1 MKKLSLRLR
10 LIIFFA
16 LVSGIVFSAAAFVS
30 WQETSEKIDE
40 FFDTYQMA
48 LARQL
53 ASADWSTATPD
64 VQKITNKLIK
74 RINHADDEDEAIG
87 FAVFDKQG
95 KMVFHDNE
103 NGKDFFFAPYVG
115 NFIKQP
121 VDGEEWRIVWLASA
135 DGKYVIAVG
144 QELDYRNDIVWE
156 MTEEFILPWGVG
168 ICILLLLMIL
178 IITMEFRPLNRLASN
193 LVRRSAD
200 DLSPLTEEKL
210 PSEIRP
216 LITSMNVLFE
226 KINNMLERERGFIA
240 DSAHELRTPLTAL
253 KVQLEVLQLAQDDEY
268 VRKEALLKLA
278 AGIDRSARLVEQLL
292 SLSKAES
299 SQQSAIKEKIFWPQV
314 ISPLM
319 DEYQE
324 AAEAKHINLYY
335 SDNGSGPFAEGNPL
349 LAALIVRNLFDNAV
363 KYSPD
368 GAEVRIE
375 TGNGTLSVINTPAQ
389 VAEKHLSLLG
399 RRFYRPAGQ
408 KQTGSGLGLSI
419 VSRISELYGCTLR
432 LRNVDNG
439 FEAKIS

>member
-1 MKKLSLRLR
+1 
-10 LIIFFA
+10 
-16 LVSGIVFSAAAFVS
+16 
-30 WQETSEKIDE
+30 
-40 FFDTYQMA
+40 
-48 LARQL
+48 
-53 ASADWSTATPD
+53 
-64 VQKITNKLIK
+64 
-74 RINHADDEDEAIG
+74 
-87 FAVFDKQG
+87 
-95 KMVFHDNE
+95 
-103 NGKDFFFAPYVG
+103 
-115 NFIKQP
+115 
-121 VDGEEWRIVWLASA
+121 
-135 DGKYVIAVG
+135 
-144 QELDYRNDIVWE
+144 
-156 MTEEFILPWGVG
+156 
-168 ICILLLLMIL
+168 
-178 IITMEFRPLNRLASN
+178 
-193 LVRRSAD
+193 
-200 DLSPLTEEKL
+200 
-210 PSEIRP
+210 
-216 LITSMNVLFE
+216 
-226 KINNMLERERGFIA
+226 MLERERGFIA

-292 SLSKAES
+292 ALSKAES

-419 VSRISELYGCTLR
+419 VSRISELYGCTLH

-439 FEAKIS
+439 FEAKLS

>member
-1 MKKLSLRLR
+1 MK
-10 LIIFFA
+10 
-16 LVSGIVFSAAAFVS
+16 
-30 WQETSEKIDE
+30 T
-40 FFDTYQMA
+40 
-48 LARQL
+48 
-53 ASADWSTATPD
+53 
-64 VQKITNKLIK
+64 
-74 RINHADDEDEAIG
+74 
-87 FAVFDKQG
+87 
-95 KMVFHDNE
+95 
-103 NGKDFFFAPYVG
+103 GKDFFFAPYVG

-178 IITMEFRPLNRLASN
+178 IITLEFRPLNRLASN

-292 SLSKAES
+292 ALSKAES

-419 VSRISELYGCTLR
+419 VSRISELYGCTLH

>member
-103 NGKDFFFAPYVG
+103 NGKDFFFAPYIG

-178 IITMEFRPLNRLASN
+178 IITLEFRPLNRLASN

-253 KVQLEVLQLAQDDEY
+253 KFS
-268 VRKEALLKLA
+268 LKSFNW
-278 AGIDRSARLVEQLL
+278 RRMTNMS
-292 SLSKAES
+292 
-299 SQQSAIKEKIFWPQV
+299 EKKP
-314 ISPLM
+314 
-319 DEYQE
+319 
-324 AAEAKHINLYY
+324 
-335 SDNGSGPFAEGNPL
+335 
-349 LAALIVRNLFDNAV
+349 
-363 KYSPD
+363 
-368 GAEVRIE
+368 
-375 TGNGTLSVINTPAQ
+375 
-389 VAEKHLSLLG
+389 
-399 RRFYRPAGQ
+399 
-408 KQTGSGLGLSI
+408 
-419 VSRISELYGCTLR
+419 C
-432 LRNVDNG
+432 
-439 FEAKIS
+439 

>member
-1 MKKLSLRLR
+1 
-10 LIIFFA
+10 
-16 LVSGIVFSAAAFVS
+16 
-30 WQETSEKIDE
+30 
-40 FFDTYQMA
+40 
-48 LARQL
+48 
-53 ASADWSTATPD
+53 
-64 VQKITNKLIK
+64 
-74 RINHADDEDEAIG
+74 
-87 FAVFDKQG
+87 
-95 KMVFHDNE
+95 MVFHDNE

-178 IITMEFRPLNRLASN
+178 IITLEFRPLNRLASN

-292 SLSKAES
+292 ALSKAES

-419 VSRISELYGCTLR
+419 VSRISELYGCTLH

-439 FEAKIS
+439 LRPKYHKRAVKFRPFLRNHIASQDLFPREYQPDLPVG